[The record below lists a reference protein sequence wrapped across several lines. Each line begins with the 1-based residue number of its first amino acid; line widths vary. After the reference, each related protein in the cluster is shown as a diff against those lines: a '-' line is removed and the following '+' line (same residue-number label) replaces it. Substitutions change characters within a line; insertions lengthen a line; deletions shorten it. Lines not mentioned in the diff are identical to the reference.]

1 MRLTWG
7 SEPRLG
13 AGALMATLLMM
24 LNGLF
29 AAAYELD
36 PNSTSSIKSIAK
48 DIAADLVSMYHG
60 HEPGGTPGL
69 LPEPYYWWYTG
80 AMMGTLIDYWAYT
93 GDDEYVALTK
103 QALLFQVG
111 DHDDYMPLNQT
122 RTEGNDDQGF
132 WGLSVMSA
140 AEFNFPHPEP
150 DEPQWLALAQAV
162 FNTQAARWDETQCGG
177 GLRWQI
183 FQWNNGYD
191 YKNSISQAC
200 FFALGAR
207 LALFT
212 GNSSYADWAET
223 TWDWMEKVKFIDP
236 KSFYIY
242 DGAHTGNSCSKIV
255 PFQFSYNAGG
265 FILGAAA
272 MYNYTEDQV
281 WKDRLD
287 NLLEGV
293 KVFFTGP
300 EKNIMTE
307 VACEPVKRCNLDQ
320 QSFKAYLSRWLAVT
334 TQWAPYTTEMI
345 LPLLRTSAVAATNVC
360 TGGSN
365 KRMCGLYWTKD
376 KFEGGTSV
384 GQQMAALEVTLSCM
398 IESRPA
404 PLTQDTGGTSKG
416 DPGGGSADIGR
427 TTPELDWDAITG
439 GDKAGASIVTILL
452 AGGLFA
458 FTVWMFLD
466 ETSNKGVVPQ
476 FQGFSSAI
484 VAAFATL
491 AAGGG
496 LAAALG
502 FRREKDEVR
511 EKPSTIFQTTG
522 DHSSQTSGDKN
533 MAIERQPVP
542 VGIVRNGTPGQHRR
556 VSSMPLGWPH
566 NPTMRGSA
574 AYDPDGTNPGS
585 GRQSRGDWVDSERGE
600 SSSTP
605 SSSNEANRNYIP
617 HEIPVGTALPLFD
630 GTDQPFEGN
639 GKAPASVQ
647 PAEPISNVVEN
658 NDRAVAVGGENTTAP
673 GPEQS
678 DTSARVEATPSA
690 EEQTRLAEAAQKD
703 KAGSPDTIGVA
714 H

>member
-7 SEPRLG
+7 LEPRLG

-24 LNGLF
+24 FNGL
-29 AAAYELD
+29 AAAFELD

-48 DIAADLVSMYHG
+48 DIAADLVGMYHG

-80 AMMGTLIDYWAYT
+80 AMMGSLIDYWAYT

-111 DHDDYMPLNQT
+111 DHNDYMPLNQT

-140 AEFNFPHPEP
+140 AEYNFPHP
-150 DEPQWLALAQAV
+150 DADQPQWLALAQAV
-162 FNTQAARWDETQCGG
+162 FNTQAARWDTEHCGG

-200 FFALGAR
+200 FFALAAR

-223 TWDWMEKVKFIDP
+223 TYDWMEKVKFIDP
-236 KSFYIY
+236 KSFYVY

-255 PFQFSYNAGG
+255 PYQFSYNAGG

-272 MYNYTEDQV
+272 MYNFTESQA

-293 KVFFTGP
+293 KIFFAGP
-300 EKNIMTE
+300 EKNIMSE
-307 VACEPVKRCNLDQ
+307 VACEPVKLCNLDQ
-320 QSFKAYLSRWLAVT
+320 RSFKAYLSRWLAVT
-334 TQWAPYTTEMI
+334 TQWAPYTADMI
-345 LPLLRTSAVAATNVC
+345 MPLLRTSAVAATKVC

-376 KFEGGTSV
+376 KFEGSTSV

-398 IESRPA
+398 IADRPA

-427 TTPELDWDAITG
+427 TTPEVNWDPITG
-439 GDKAGASIVTILL
+439 GDTAGASILTILL
-452 AGGLFA
+452 AGGLLA

-466 ETSNKGVVPQ
+466 ETSSKGVVPQ
-476 FQGFSSAI
+476 FQGFSTSA
-484 VAAFATL
+484 VAAVTTL

-522 DHSSQTSGDKN
+522 DHSSQTSGDKH
-533 MAIERQPVP
+533 MAVERQPVP
-542 VGIVRNGTPGQHRR
+542 VGVVRSETPGQHRR

-574 AYDPDGTNPGS
+574 AYDPDGTHPGS

-605 SSSNEANRNYIP
+605 SSSNEANRSYIP
-617 HEIPVGTALPLFD
+617 HEIPVGADLPLFD
-630 GTDQPFEGN
+630 DPNQAFDGN
-639 GKAPASVQ
+639 GKAPASEQ
-647 PAEPISNVVEN
+647 SAEPISNVVEN
-658 NDRAVAVGGENTTAP
+658 NDRAVAAGGENTTVP
-673 GPEQS
+673 NPEQG
-678 DTSARVEATPSA
+678 DTSARAEVTPSA
-690 EEQTRLAEAAQKD
+690 EEQTRPVEAPQKD
-703 KAGSPDTIGVA
+703 KAGQQETIGVA